1 MHTETQQPAKVA
13 VPTAAPAAQ
22 PLAERQQDRALAPTG
37 TVDAK
42 TGGLMSALIAAVQ
55 DPSVSIDRMREL
67 HQLYRDISAVEQ
79 EKMFLDALARCQAS
93 LDPVRRT
100 LKNDHTSSMYA
111 SLASIQRE
119 VMPKMA
125 AEGLSLTFETDKSP
139 VGPSFV
145 RVVGVLAHREGHK
158 QRYTRDLPLDSAG
171 AKGNTN
177 KTDIQAY
184 QSTVSYATRGLYKQ
198 IFALAEEGDD
208 KDGNRPPPVRVAMT
222 DEHQRILDDTCAGI
236 SPTVKGAVL
245 REYKAK
251 SFAEIPDSEYESI
264 ARRLA
269 KTAASKTAAS
279 PAAKA

>member
-1 MHTETQQPAKVA
+1 MNDRTETATPADVKAPPIPQSTAGA
-13 VPTAAPAAQ
+13 V
-22 PLAERQQDRALAPTG
+22 AERQTRALAPSSAI
-37 TVDAK
+37 DAK
-42 TGGLMSALIAAVQ
+42 TGGLMAALIDAVR
-55 DPSVSIDRMREL
+55 DPNIAIERMREL

-79 EKMFLDALARCQAS
+79 EKLFLDALARCQAS
-93 LDPVRRT
+93 LDPVRRS
-100 LKNDHTSSMYA
+100 LKNTHTNSMYA
-111 SLASIQRE
+111 SLAAIQRE

-139 VGPSFV
+139 LGDGFV

-158 QRYTRDLPLDSAG
+158 QRYTRDLPLDNAG

-269 KTAASKTAAS
+269 KTAAEKAK
-279 PAAKA
+279 AAKP